1 MDVLTYTN
9 TFAPQPKQYI
19 STNNAGAAHRSDI
32 YSVAISKPYT
42 ITASGDGYLKFWS
55 NNVTETDSAKENVEE
70 LFVHKTGLHHVA
82 VYEDIVETT
91 KMSLVATVSFSG
103 EVFFYI
109 INGSDRSISPL
120 TVDLGTK
127 TNRDAYW
134 AVQWSKDDEGKNHKF
149 AATQATGS
157 TKIWNFE
164 IESLEKVTFTPIS
177 TIKPQSKTFATSLDI
192 SSSNNLLATGF
203 QNGDVV
209 LTQTDTSK
217 PVYTFHNFG
226 LKGSAQSSS
235 SIRSVKFSPL
245 GTLLAVASDSGSYGN
260 ITLYDTVYGENV
272 GSFTIPSHSSQTPV
286 GAYAHEGWVFE
297 IDFNE
302 TGEFLASAGY
312 DGKVRVWNVTTRE
325 REATLALSPTDFDDE
340 DIAQED
346 ENASS
351 SAIGVKFIKKGT
363 RGGAGGDNND
373 GLAVISLDRGIR
385 WFREAGGI

>member
-1 MDVLTYTN
+1 MV
-9 TFAPQPKQYI
+9 
-19 STNNAGAAHRSDI
+19 SAAHKSDI

-55 NNVTETDSAKENVEE
+55 NNVTETDVVKENVKEQ
-70 LFVHKTGLHHVA
+70 FVHKTGLHHVA
-82 VYEDIVETT
+82 VFEDIVETT
-91 KMSLVATVSFSG
+91 KIAIVATVSFSG
-103 EVFFYI
+103 EIFFFVV
-109 INGSDRSISPL
+109 NSLDGSIEPL
-120 TVDLGTK
+120 EVDLGTK
-127 TNRDAYW
+127 SKDAYW
-134 AVQWSKDDEGKNHKF
+134 AIQWSKDEEGQNHKF
-149 AATQATGS
+149 AATQATGA
-157 TKIWNFE
+157 TKIWTFT
-164 IESLEKVTFTPIS
+164 IESINKITFS
-177 TIKPQSKTFATSLDI
+177 LHGTIAAQTKTFATALDL
-192 SSSNNLLATGF
+192 SSSNNLLATGL

-209 LTQTDTSK
+209 LTQTETSK

-235 SIRSVKFSPL
+235 TIRSVKFSPL
-245 GTLLAVASDSGSYGN
+245 GTLLAIASDSGSYGT

-272 GSFTIPSHSSQTPV
+272 GSFTIPSHSSQVPI
-286 GAYAHEGWVFE
+286 GAFAHDGWVFE

-312 DGKVRVWNVTTRE
+312 DGRIRVWNITTRE

-340 DIAQED
+340 DIAAED

-373 GLAVISLDRGIR
+373 GLVVISLDRGIR